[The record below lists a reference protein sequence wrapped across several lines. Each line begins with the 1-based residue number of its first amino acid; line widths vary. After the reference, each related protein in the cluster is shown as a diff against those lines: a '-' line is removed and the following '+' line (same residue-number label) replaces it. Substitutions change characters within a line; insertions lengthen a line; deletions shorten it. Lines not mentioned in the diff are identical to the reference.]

1 MTYERNRFNTQ
12 RNFLHQGRH
21 HRDVGFGNGNSRGR
35 SMIYRTPEPRLE
47 PNHHYNDYI
56 NNDDDEDTDFIQP
69 IDDDVDLTPY
79 YWEEGELKDLVKR
92 EPQCHIV

>member
-1 MTYERNRFNTQ
+1 
-12 RNFLHQGRH
+12 
-21 HRDVGFGNGNSRGR
+21 
-35 SMIYRTPEPRLE
+35 MIYTPEPRLE

-92 EPQCHIV
+92 EPQCPIV

>member
-1 MTYERNRFNTQ
+1 
-12 RNFLHQGRH
+12 
-21 HRDVGFGNGNSRGR
+21 
-35 SMIYRTPEPRLE
+35 MIYTPEPRLE

>member
-1 MTYERNRFNTQ
+1 MI
-12 RNFLHQGRH
+12 H
-21 HRDVGFGNGNSRGR
+21 H
-35 SMIYRTPEPRLE
+35 TPEPRLE

-79 YWEEGELKDLVKR
+79 YWEEGELKDLVRR

>member
-1 MTYERNRFNTQ
+1 MTYERNRDRTQ

-35 SMIYRTPEPRLE
+35 SMIFRTPEPRLE

-69 IDDDVDLTPY
+69 IDDDLDESFLNYQDGEIRDL
-79 YWEEGELKDLVKR
+79 LRR
-92 EPQCHIV
+92 EPW